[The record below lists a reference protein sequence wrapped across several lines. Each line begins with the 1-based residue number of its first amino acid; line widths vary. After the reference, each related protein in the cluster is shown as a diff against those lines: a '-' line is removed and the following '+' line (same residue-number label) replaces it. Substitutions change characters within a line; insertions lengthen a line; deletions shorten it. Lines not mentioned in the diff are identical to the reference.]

1 MDSIGIFGGTFDPIH
16 NGHLRTALEVLEG
29 LSLSKVHFVPSS
41 QSPLRSESTAPNDVR
56 LRMVRA
62 AAEVETRFIVD
73 TREMDRGGPSYTF
86 DTLTGL
92 RDENKEKSL
101 CLLLGMDAF
110 LSLPKW
116 HRWKELI
123 DLAHIVVAHRP
134 GWKVP
139 TAGELGVFVRKRL
152 AHGPQDIVTRCEGN
166 LFILPVTQL
175 EVSATKLR
183 SSIRLGLDPAY
194 LVPKSV
200 RTIIKETECYA
211 ERSTP
216 NPND

>member
-152 AHGPQDIVTRCEGN
+152 AHGPQDIATRC
-166 LFILPVTQL
+166 
-175 EVSATKLR
+175 
-183 SSIRLGLDPAY
+183 
-194 LVPKSV
+194 
-200 RTIIKETECYA
+200 
-211 ERSTP
+211 
-216 NPND
+216 

>member
-16 NGHLRTALEVLEG
+16 NGHLRTALEIIEG
-29 LSLSKVHFVPSS
+29 LSLSKIHFVPCG
-41 QSPLRSESTAPNDVR
+41 QSPLRSESIAPNDVR

-62 AAEVETRFIVD
+62 AIEAETRFIVD
-73 TREMDRGGPSYTF
+73 AREMERGGPSYTF

-92 RDENKEKSL
+92 RDENNEDSL

-110 LSLPKW
+110 LGLPKW

-134 GWKVP
+134 GWKAP
-139 TAGELGVFVRKRL
+139 TAGELGDFVRERL
-152 AHGPQDIVTRCEGN
+152 AEDPQDIVTRCEGN

-183 SSIRLGLDPAY
+183 SSIRLGLDPTY
-194 LVPKSV
+194 LVPNSV
-200 RTIIKETECYA
+200 RAIIKETECYA

-216 NPND
+216 N